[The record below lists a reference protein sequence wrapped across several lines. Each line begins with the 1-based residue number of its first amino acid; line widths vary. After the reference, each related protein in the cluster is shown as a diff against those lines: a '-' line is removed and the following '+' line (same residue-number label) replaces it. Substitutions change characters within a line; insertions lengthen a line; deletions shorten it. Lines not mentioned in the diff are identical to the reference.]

1 MSRVKEKQMLRRS
14 EIIEAAI
21 PLMNSTPFDELSV
34 NDVCEAAGISVGSF
48 YHYFNKKSDLLVG
61 LLGLID
67 DYMEAEVFPLLSGG
81 DEIENLKLFAHY
93 WAMHVETNGIERS
106 RLVSSVLPAN
116 TDHSGQKRSAV
127 TKLEEIIFAGQQ
139 KGQIAG
145 GRQAGELTEYFLL
158 AMRGV
163 TTDWSRHGGSY
174 SVVEKMDDFISLFV
188 RAIEA

>member
-1 MSRVKEKQMLRRS
+1 MSRVKQKQMLRRS
-14 EIIEAAI
+14 AIIEAAI
-21 PLMNSTPFDELSV
+21 PLMNSVPFEELSV

-67 DYMEAEVFPLLSGG
+67 DYMEAEAFPLLTNE
-81 DEIENLKLFAHY
+81 DETANLKLFAHY
-93 WAMHVETNGIERS
+93 WAMHVEANGIERS

-116 TDHSGQKRSAV
+116 SDHSGQKRSAV
-127 TKLEEIIFAGQQ
+127 IKLEEIITAGQQ
-139 KGQIAG
+139 KRQIAG
-145 GRQAGELTEYFLL
+145 DMDAAELTEFFLL

-174 SVVEKMDDFISLFV
+174 SVVEKMDEFIGLFV
-188 RAIEA
+188 KAIEA